1 MIQLNRSVALPFFS
15 LTILFVLFLSGC
27 SSKDPLEPTELL
39 SKEEKERLEISLDT
53 PENQLLEDGK
63 KYYNSEL
70 YTLAR
75 QNFES
80 LRTGYPNSPFVD
92 FAEIKIADC
101 MFEAGSYT
109 DAAKSYEDF
118 TKRRPTHPS
127 NAYMLYRAAQSQQLS
142 HTGVGRDPTPLKK
155 AIEIYD
161 RILRDYPNSEYQSG
175 IIQKKKEAVEALV
188 AHEQRIE
195 KYYTKK
201 DLDQAARARASNVEA
216 SLVPVLSSL
225 QALAKD
231 SPTGSEDSKEVP
243 EGIEIE
249 KNTPES
255 KQTQDS
261 ISVTSRL
268 TKVICQSKNNRGV
281 YLYFDTKL
289 SNSGQLPKRILNKD
303 GIISVQIPNVF
314 FPNQVSD
321 CFDSGDLI
329 LASDGHFEIK
339 AFSDATLTVLDNSA
353 GLFFAIPQ

>member
-1 MIQLNRSVALPFFS
+1 MIQLKNFATAL
-15 LTILFVLFLSGC
+15 LLCIYFLSGC
-27 SSKDPLEPTELL
+27 SSKDPSEPTELL
-39 SKEEKERLEISLDT
+39 SKEEKERLDISLDT

-101 MFEAGSYT
+101 MFEAGSYSE
-109 DAAKSYEDF
+109 AAKAYEDF
-118 TKRRPTHPS
+118 TKRRPIHTS
-127 NAYMLYRAAQSQQLS
+127 NAYMLYRAAQSQQLA

-175 IIQKKKEAVEALV
+175 ILQKKKEAVEALV
-188 AHEQRIE
+188 AHENRIQ

-201 DLDQAARARASNVEA
+201 SLDDAAKARATSVES

-225 QALAKD
+225 QALVKD
-231 SPTGSEDSKEVP
+231 SSNNLDPEEVP
-243 EGIEIE
+243 EGIEINQSRSE
-249 KNTPES
+249 PKKSAPKNPS
-255 KQTQDS
+255 QD
-261 ISVTSRL
+261 TSMLRL
-268 TKVICQSKNNRGV
+268 TKVICQSKENRGV
-281 YLYFDTKL
+281 FLYFNGKL
-289 SNSGQLPKRILNKD
+289 NEPQQLPKRVVNKD
-303 GIISVQIPNVF
+303 GLISVQIPGVL

-321 CFDSGDLI
+321 CFSRSDLT
-329 LASDGHFEIK
+329 LVSDGHFEIN
-339 AFSDATLTVLDNSA
+339 AFSDATLQVLEDSA